1 MKLRFTP
8 NSVRLRLNQTEVTK
22 LAESGLLSER
32 VDFPG
37 PVPSSLVYSLRLA
50 TDSEIGLAHL
60 EEGEFTVTVPQE
72 QAKIWAN
79 TVREVGLYYKHDL
92 PGGGNL
98 RIAIEKDFQCVDG
111 PPEEHDPAAYPNPLA
126 KIGCKTDK

>member
-22 LAESGLLSER
+22 FAESGLLSER

-37 PVPSSLVYSLRLA
+37 PTPTSFVYSLRLA
-50 TDSEIGLAHL
+50 TDSGQGLAHL
-60 EEGEFTVTVPQE
+60 EKGAFTVTVPRE

-79 TVREVGLYYKHDL
+79 TPKEVGLYYKHDL
-92 PGGGNL
+92 PGGRNL
-98 RIAIEKDFQCVDG
+98 RISIEKDFQCVDG
-111 PPEEHDPAAYPNPLA
+111 PPEEHDPAAYPNLAA
-126 KIGCKTDK
+126 KIGCGTDK

>member
-1 MKLRFTP
+1 MKLRLTP
-8 NSVRLRLNQTEVTK
+8 NSVRLRLNQTEVAK

-37 PVPSSLVYSLRLA
+37 PIPTSLVYSLRLA
-50 TDSEIGLAHL
+50 SDSDLGLAHL
-60 EEGEFTVTVPQE
+60 EGDEFTVTVPRE
-72 QAKIWAN
+72 QGKTWAN
-79 TVREVGLYYKHDL
+79 TTKEVGLYYKHEL

-111 PPEEHDPAAYPNPLA
+111 PPEEHDPAAYPNPVA
-126 KIGCKTDK
+126 KIGCNTDK